1 MDKNLINYD
10 KLMAETIIDLED
22 RYVCMYVREYVF
34 MHNPNPNPCVCVSVF
49 MNVYMY
55 VCVCTYSFMYLHFSE
70 WGNMLCTCS

>member
-34 MHNPNPNPCVCVSVF
+34 MHNPNPNPCVFVRINEC
-49 MNVYMY
+49 MY
-55 VCVCTYSFMYLHFSE
+55 VCMCMYVYLHVFT
-70 WGNMLCTCS
+70 LF

>member
-34 MHNPNPNPCVCVSVF
+34 MHNPNPNPNPCVCVCA
-49 MNVYMY
+49 Y
-55 VCVCTYSFMYLHFSE
+55 
-70 WGNMLCTCS
+70 